1 MAAQLKIDTTTS
13 PKSLK
18 FMSGTDYDYTT
29 YQILT
34 VFAAT
39 DTGVG
44 TVSVNP
50 ASTTGLTSIGTF
62 ADTYYNVGVP
72 GDHPVGTTLTT
83 SNFAFYQDLQ
93 TATET
98 LTIPIEYNSGLKEQ
112 VDANLNADS
121 IAVAL
126 ANLVAN
132 GVGSYALATTA
143 PIGGTWTSKATIYN
157 YTYTGASNVTY
168 LWRKT
173 AGSSTP
179 TSPRPLKIDTTTSP
193 KSIKEMSDAEIQT
206 LTARFRNRIVASGLG
221 KYALQTSAPVSGGTW
236 ATQGA
241 AFSDTRNT
249 ESSVNYTGYYSGTYS
264 GSYTG
269 SFTGAY
275 TGYYS
280 GTFTGYYT
288 GYYQGLRA
296 YAGAYAG
303 YYTTYYGG
311 HPYAYLGYYTGYYT
325 GLAYYAGAYAGYY
338 TTYYAGYATGYLG
351 YYTGYYQ
358 PFFSGAY
365 TGYYSGTF
373 TGYYSGTYT
382 SSFSGS
388 YSGTYTGT
396 YAGITLNAA
405 TETVSTASLWIRIT

>member
-1 MAAQLKIDTTTS
+1 MAAQLKIDTGTS
-13 PKSLK
+13 PKSFK

-34 VFAAT
+34 VFAAA

-50 ASTTGLTSIGTF
+50 ASITGLTSIGTF

-72 GDHPVGTTLTT
+72 GDHPVGTTVTT
-83 SNFAFYQDLQ
+83 TNYAFYQDLQ

-98 LTIPIEYNSGLKEQ
+98 LTIPIEYSSGLKEQ

-132 GVGSYALATTA
+132 GVGSYALTPSA
-143 PIGGTWTSKATIYN
+143 PIGGTWTSKATLSN
-157 YTYTGASNVTY
+157 FTYTGASNVTY

-173 AGSSTP
+173 AGASTP
-179 TSPRPLKIDTTTSP
+179 AALRPLKINTATSP
-193 KSIKEMSDAEIQT
+193 KSIKEMSDAEIQS

-221 KYALQTSAPVSGGTW
+221 KYALSSTAPVSGGTW
-236 ATQGA
+236 VTQGA

-249 ESSVNYTGYYSGTYS
+249 ESSVNYIGYYSGAYS

-269 SFTGAY
+269 FFSSAY

-280 GTFTGYYT
+280 GSFTGYYT
-288 GYYQGLRA
+288 GSYQGQRPYSGA
-296 YAGAYAG
+296 YGTNYAG
-303 YYTTYYGG
+303 YVGA
-311 HPYAYLGYYTGYYT
+311 PFYTGFYS
-325 GLAYYAGAYAGYY
+325 GPAGPY
-338 TTYYAGYATGYLG
+338 
-351 YYTGYYQ
+351 
-358 PFFSGAY
+358 SGAY
-365 TGYYSGTF
+365 GTF
-373 TGYYSGTYT
+373 YAGNGPYAPFYTGFYTPRFSGTYT
-382 SSFSGS
+382 GIYTSSFTGS
-388 YSGTYTGT
+388 YTGAYSSSFTGSYTGAYTGT
-396 YAGITLNAA
+396 YAGITLDA
-405 TETVSTASLWIRIT
+405 TTQTVSTSSLWIRIT

>member
-50 ASTTGLTSIGTF
+50 ASITGLTSIGTF

-72 GDHPVGTTLTT
+72 GDHPVGTSVTT
-83 SNFAFYQDLQ
+83 TNYAFYQDLQ

-98 LTIPIEYNSGLKEQ
+98 LTIPIEYSSGLKEQ

-121 IAVAL
+121 VAVAL

-132 GVGSYALATTA
+132 GVGSYALTPSA
-143 PIGGTWTSKATIYN
+143 PIGGTWTSKATLYN

-173 AGSSTP
+173 AGASTP
-179 TSPRPLKIDTTTSP
+179 AALRPLKINTATSP
-193 KSIKEMSDAEIQT
+193 KSIKEMSDAEIQS
-206 LTARFRNRIVASGLG
+206 LTDRFRNRIVASGLG
-221 KYALQTSAPVSGGTW
+221 KYALSSTAPVSGGTW
-236 ATQGA
+236 VTQGA

-264 GSYTG
+264 G
-269 SFTGAY
+269 A
-275 TGYYS
+275 
-280 GTFTGYYT
+280 
-288 GYYQGLRA
+288 
-296 YAGAYAG
+296 
-303 YYTTYYGG
+303 
-311 HPYAYLGYYTGYYT
+311 YTGYYT
-325 GLAYYAGAYAGYY
+325 G
-338 TTYYAGYATGYLG
+338 
-351 YYTGYYQ
+351 
-358 PFFSGAY
+358 FFSGAY
-365 TGYYSGTF
+365 TGYYTGTF
-373 TGYYSGTYT
+373 TGYYTGSYQGNRAYSGAYGQDYAGYGNVAPYYT
-382 SSFSGS
+382 GFYTGPAVYSGAYGQYYAGYVSAPYYTGYYTPYFSGAYAGYYSTAFTGFYTGAYSQAFSGS
-388 YSGTYTGT
+388 YTGAYTGAYTGT
-396 YAGITLNAA
+396 YAGITLDA
-405 TETVSTASLWIRIT
+405 TTQTVSTASLWIRIT

>member
-29 YQILT
+29 YQILNT
-34 VFAAT
+34 FAAT

-98 LTIPIEYNSGLKEQ
+98 LTIPIEYNSGIKEQ

-132 GVGSYALATTA
+132 GVGSYALATA
-143 PIGGTWTSKATIYN
+143 SPIGGTWTSKATIYN

-173 AGSSTP
+173 AGASTP
-179 TSPRPLKIDTTTSP
+179 TALRPLKIDTTSSP
-193 KSIKEMSDAEIQT
+193 KSLKEMSDAEIQA
-206 LTARFRNRIVASGLG
+206 LTSRFRNRIVASGLG
-221 KYALQTSAPVSGGTW
+221 KYALQTSAPVTGGTW
-236 ATQGA
+236 VTQGA

-249 ESSVNYTGYYSGTYS
+249 ESSVNYTGNYSGSFT

-269 SFTGAY
+269 SYNASFTG
-275 TGYYS
+275 S
-280 GTFTGYYT
+280 FTGYYAA
-288 GYYQGLRA
+288 QRSFV
-296 YAGAYAG
+296 GAYSRIFTRLLDPYSGASG
-303 YYTTYYGG
+303 YYTVSFSGFYVGPSFYSRIFTGIYSRVIDVYSGAQASYTGTYI
-311 HPYAYLGYYTGYYT
+311 GYYTANYT
-325 GLAYYAGAYAGYY
+325 GS
-338 TTYYAGYATGYLG
+338 
-351 YYTGYYQ
+351 YTGSYGGTY
-358 PFFSGAY
+358 SGAY
-365 TGYYSGTF
+365 SGV
-373 TGYYSGTYT
+373 YT
-382 SSFSGS
+382 KAF
-388 YSGTYTGT
+388 TGT
-396 YAGITLNAA
+396 YAGITLDA
-405 TETVSTASLWIRIT
+405 TVQTVATASLWIRIT